1 MRTLILHF
9 LDTKNTK
16 HLGILKNLEK
26 SAVAN
31 GHQVDIFNGNL
42 DSVENLHPVVYEYI
56 AVVTT
61 PPNFIGAKLPP
72 KLTEILSSSG
82 NFSGKKGCAFV
93 VKSGLSSNKT
103 VHLLMKELEK
113 QGMCLDYFDIIESI
127 DHAAASGKKIG

>member
-9 LDTKNTK
+9 LDTKNEK
-16 HLGILKNLEK
+16 HAGILKNLEK
-26 SAVAN
+26 SAIAN
-31 GHQVDIFNGNL
+31 GHQVDIFNGTT
-42 DSVENLHPVVYEYI
+42 DPADNLHPIAYEYI

-61 PPNFIGAKLPP
+61 SPNFIGAKLPP
-72 KLTEILSSSG
+72 KLIEILSSSG
-82 NFSGKKGCAFV
+82 SFSGKKGCAFV

-103 VHLLMKELEK
+103 IHLLMKELEK